1 MRLQGKVAVVTG
13 GGAGIGRGIVLC
25 MAKEGADI
33 AIPDIQEGNAQAV
46 VKEVQAMGRKAVAM
60 RCDVTKGADVQAA
73 LDRIKKEMGRIDI
86 LVNNAGMAS
95 APGMPFTNNSEEDWD
110 KTYAVNLKSVFL
122 TCKAIVPY
130 FIERKAGRIINIAS
144 IAGPLAAMTMPPY
157 SVAKG
162 GVITFT
168 RVIAKELAAHGIT
181 VNAICPGV
189 LWTAFW
195 ENLAKYIADTNPAFK
210 GMTPRQVF
218 DKRVA
223 DIIPMKREQTP
234 EEIGWAAVFLASEDA
249 RNITGQALNVDGG
262 SVMH

>member
-13 GGAGIGRGIVLC
+13 GGSGIGEGIVRC
-25 MAKEGADI
+25 MAAEGADV
-33 AIPDIQEGNAQAV
+33 AIPDIQDANAQSV
-46 VKEVQAMGRKAVAM
+46 VKEVVAMGRKAISM
-60 RCDVTKGADVQAA
+60 RCDVTRGADVQAA
-73 LDRIKKEMGRIDI
+73 LDRIRKEMGQIDV

-110 KTYAVNLKSVFL
+110 RTYAVNLKSVFL
-122 TCKAIVPY
+122 TCKVLAPY
-130 FIERKAGRIINIAS
+130 FIERRAGRIINIAS

-168 RVIAKELAAHGIT
+168 RVIAKELAPHGIT

-195 ENLAKYIADTNPAFK
+195 EKLAQHIANTNPAFK
-210 GMTPRQVF
+210 GMTARQVF
-218 DKRVA
+218 DKRINDV
-223 DIIPMKREQTP
+223 IPMKREQTP
-234 EEIGWAAVFLASEDA
+234 EDIGWAAVFLASEEA